1 MSFYRRRSLLPAI
14 VLVLLAGGARPVEA
28 QTAAPA
34 PLTAA
39 QIVDEMQRHN
49 QERTEM
55 LKDVQSIRHY
65 QVEYRGFSK
74 VIDAKMEVEYHYNAA
89 TGKSLRI
96 VTQSGSKMLC
106 EKVLKRAVE
115 SEKEASQ
122 DKAAMA
128 LTAANYRFS
137 LVGTENVGGR
147 PAYLLEVEPLVASK
161 FRFKGKIWVDAAE
174 YALVKM
180 EVEPAKNP
188 SFWITR
194 TRILQTFTRTGEFWL
209 PEQNR
214 SESKVR
220 IGGTAVFMIDYG
232 TYRMESNAA
241 H

>member
-1 MSFYRRRSLLPAI
+1 LLAI

-28 QTAAPA
+28 QIAAPA

-49 QERTEM
+49 QARTEA
-55 LKDVQSIRHY
+55 LKELQSIRHY

-74 VIDAKMEVEYHYNAA
+74 VIDARMEVEYHYNTAS
-89 TGKSLRI
+89 GKSFRI

-122 DKAAMA
+122 DKAATA
-128 LTAANYRFS
+128 LKAANYRFS

-147 PAYLLEVEPLVASK
+147 SAYLLNVEPLVASK
-161 FRFKGKIWVDAAE
+161 FLFKGKIWVDAAE

-188 SFWITR
+188 SFWIAR
-194 TRILQTFTRTGEFWL
+194 TRILQTYAKTGEFWL
-209 PEQNR
+209 PERNR

-220 IGGTAVFMIDYG
+220 IGGTAVFTIDYG
-232 TYRMESNAA
+232 TYRTESKAT